1 MLALAIVLPLL
12 IANVFASS
20 LDQAFA
26 LAQNKDWNGAAGALD
41 RAFTEDPASFAANN
55 LHYLRGRIAENQN
68 DWKRALAEFQDIDS
82 ANALRPLA
90 TLHAA
95 LASIHLQDAQQAD
108 TLIAALP
115 ADFPASMKV
124 QLAREAPPEI
134 AVKIYGGLTSREAR
148 FQHARLQGGQ
158 TAALWSLLHE
168 SNSDDVAL
176 QSARLLAPGVA
187 TPREIM
193 DVAGAFAAHRQFGE
207 AIVLYNR
214 AAEDP
219 QFSAE
224 AAFQIGRAHFQ
235 KQNYAAAID
244 QYQLVVSK
252 FDGSD
257 WQKEAEYQIAN
268 SYWRLGEYRKAEKA
282 YLDYLTGRSVGGMQE
297 SAIRNLVD
305 VYRALGEN
313 TKALAL
319 LDKTLAKRVSSPTRQ
334 SLLFTKAKI
343 LYTEKRYAAALQI
356 FRQLER
362 SRLQSTPGGAS
373 ADEVQYFEAITL
385 AGSGNKAAANAIWR
399 KLAAEPLSYYG
410 QKSAG
415 RLGSPFQLAPAA
427 EKCAATA
434 DPSITIATQRV
445 TAMRH
450 PVRSETDSASD
461 AVSELVF
468 LQLWDEASQWIER
481 TRRPNPRLA
490 ADLAYLAGRYE
501 HAIQHAAKLPG
512 SEETRD
518 LEYPAAFRP
527 IICSAAAAAHVDP
540 LWLHAIIWQESKYNP
555 NAASGASARGL
566 MQFITDTASTV
577 GASIGMPA
585 VTIDQLYDP
594 TTSIRLG
601 AHYWASLMD
610 EFKQPELALAAYN
623 GGPENVRRWR
633 DKWPGADIEFFVS
646 DIGFVETKR
655 YVQAVFAAR
664 AAYGRRD

>member
-12 IANVFASS
+12 AANVFGPS
-20 LDQAFA
+20 LDQALT
-26 LAQNKDWNGAAGALD
+26 LAQNKDWNGAATALD
-41 RAFTEDPASFAANN
+41 RAMSEDPASFSANN

-68 DWKRALAEFQDIDS
+68 DWARALSEFDGIDS
-82 ANALRPLA
+82 SNALRPLA
-90 TLHAA
+90 ALHAA
-95 LASIHLQDAQQAD
+95 RASIRLHKTEHADA
-108 TLIAALP
+108 LIAALP
-115 ADFPASMKV
+115 SDFPSSLKM
-124 QLAREAPPEI
+124 QIAREAPAEL

-148 FQHARLQGGQ
+148 FQYARLQTQ
-158 TAALWSLLHE
+158 TSTLWALLRE
-168 SNSDDVAL
+168 SNTDDVAL
-176 QSARLLAPGVA
+176 QSARILAPAVTSA
-187 TPREIM
+187 RETM
-193 DVAGAFAAHRQFGE
+193 DVAGAFAAHRQFSE
-207 AIVLYNR
+207 AIALYTR
-214 AAEDP
+214 AAEDS

-235 KQNYAAAID
+235 KQDYPAAIA
-244 QYQLVVSK
+244 QYQTVIAK
-252 FDGSD
+252 FEGSD
-257 WQKEAEYQIAN
+257 WQKEAEYQIA
-268 SYWRLGEYRKAEKA
+268 SCYWRLGEYRKAEKA
-282 YLDYLTGRSVGGMQE
+282 YLDYISRQSGMQE
-297 SAIRNLVD
+297 SAVRNLVD

-319 LDKTLAKRVSSPTRQ
+319 LDKTLARRVSTPTRQ
-334 SLLFTKAKI
+334 ALLFTKAKV
-343 LYTEKRYAAALQI
+343 LYTEKRYTPALQI

-362 SRLQSTPGGAS
+362 TRLQNTPGGAT
-373 ADEVQYFEAITL
+373 ADELRYFEAMTL
-385 AGSGNKAAANAIWR
+385 AGSGNKAAANVILK
-399 KLAAEPLSYYG
+399 KLAADPLSYYG
-410 QKSAG
+410 QKAG
-415 RLGSPFQLAPAA
+415 ARLGSPVHLSPAA
-427 EKCAATA
+427 EKCATSL
-434 DPSITIATQRV
+434 DPSVKVAMDRV

-450 PVRSETDSASD
+450 PVRSESESASD

-481 TRRPNPRLA
+481 SRRPNVRLA
-490 ADLAYLAGRYE
+490 ADLAYLAGRYD

-518 LEYPAAFRP
+518 FEYPAAFRP
-527 IICSAAAAAHVDP
+527 IICNAAATAHVDP

-577 GASIGMPA
+577 GASIGMPPI
-585 VTIDQLYDP
+585 TIDQLYDP

-633 DKWPGADIEFFVS
+633 DKWPNADIEFFVS

-664 AAYGRRD
+664 AAYGRRN